1 MWCGVVVLDFLS
13 ERVNV
18 CGFELSTIGLWLFW
32 SSTLV
37 SQLNQ
42 SSDDYIYIRIIN
54 FCAFVRACVNHLVVV
69 IHTTIV
75 FYCFLFYLLWTFHC
89 AYLACV
95 QILSSL
101 SIFHFLLHQHCVSLM
116 AICFLFFEFVHL
128 CHNFNYFLSSLRL
141 LRSLALLF
149 VCFCYHP
156 RLLTVLLAI
165 KLCWSLFRLVH
176 IYTYVWLR
184 IKIRRRD
191 FMGRSVTLTSCQ

>member
-1 MWCGVVVLDFLS
+1 MTCIKYKFHIDIMFILYNDKKLYTLFCAGYLNMICCLIWLCCVVWCGVVVLDFLS

-32 SSTLV
+32 SSTLI

-101 SIFHFLLHQHCVSLM
+101 SIFHFLLHQL
-116 AICFLFFEFVHL
+116 
-128 CHNFNYFLSSLRL
+128 
-141 LRSLALLF
+141 
-149 VCFCYHP
+149 VC
-156 RLLTVLLAI
+156 L
-165 KLCWSLFRLVH
+165 
-176 IYTYVWLR
+176 
-184 IKIRRRD
+184 
-191 FMGRSVTLTSCQ
+191 